1 MYLRREREREEE
13 EGGCGGVGYLLVIYN
28 SGNCLMQLSRLYQ
41 ELAIHPLLIPGDRTE
56 IYRQAIDGSIV
67 IPSIRHGRESY
78 EI

>member
-1 MYLRREREREEE
+1 
-13 EGGCGGVGYLLVIYN
+13 
-28 SGNCLMQLSRLYQ
+28 MQLSRLYQ

-67 IPSIRHGRESY
+67 IPSIRRGRESY